1 MDEKQLTV
9 SLRYY
14 GISPWEIEV
23 IYNIFNEKFEVIQE
37 VTERDEYLQHLG
49 FRTDS
54 EEFVSALTITIPLP
68 FSEEFFKWFE
78 LRAWDKVKHI
88 IKEMK
93 RRRGNR
99 KAIRVEIIF
108 KNEEWN
114 CYREGRQ
121 NDGGPILSSN
131 DERLPDYPHIKF
143 VIDSSENHIFNS
155 AIEKIDFVVVL
166 LPYHLNH
173 SKMKKWCKKPMI
185 VRYDYD
191 VHSSKWYVGHV
202 LSFDGG
208 MTFSIDDLRN

>member
-1 MDEKQLTV
+1 MEEKPQTV

-37 VTERDEYLQHLG
+37 ATERDEYFKGWNDLA
-49 FRTDS
+49 R
-54 EEFVSALTITIPLP
+54 EEFVSALTITISLP
-68 FSEEFFKWFE
+68 FSEEFFKWFGFK
-78 LRAWDKVKHI
+78 AWEKVKSI

-99 KAIRVEIIF
+99 KAILVEILF
-108 KNEEWN
+108 QNEEWN
-114 CYREGRQ
+114 KKHSGEGES
-121 NDGGPILSSN
+121 PILSDN
-131 DERLPDYPHIKF
+131 DERLPDYPHVKF

-155 AIEKIDFVVVL
+155 AIEKIDVMVEL

-173 SKMKKWCKKPMI
+173 SKIKNWCKPMI
-185 VRYDYD
+185 VDYTYD
-191 VHSSKWYVGHV
+191 VTFSKWYVGHV

-208 MTFSIDDLRN
+208 RTFSINELRD

>member
-1 MDEKQLTV
+1 MDEKPLTV

-23 IYNIFNEKFEVIQE
+23 IYNIYNEKFEVIQD
-37 VTERDEYLQHLG
+37 VTERNEYFKG
-49 FRTDS
+49 WNAGSR

-68 FSEEFFKWFE
+68 FSEEFFKWFGFK
-78 LRAWDKVKHI
+78 AWEKVKSI

-99 KAIRVEIIF
+99 KAIWVEILF
-108 KNEEWN
+108 ENEEWN
-114 CYREGRQ
+114 EKITEPGES
-121 NDGGPILSSN
+121 PILSDK
-131 DERLPDYPHIKF
+131 DERLPDYPHVKF

-155 AIEKIDFVVVL
+155 AIEKIDVMVEL

-173 SKMKKWCKKPMI
+173 SKIKNWCKPMI
-185 VRYDYD
+185 VDYTYD
-191 VHSSKWYVGHV
+191 VTFSKWYVGHV

-208 MTFSIDDLRN
+208 RTFSIDDLRN

>member
-1 MDEKQLTV
+1 MEDKPQTV

-23 IYNIFNEKFEVIQE
+23 IYNLFNEKFEVIQE
-37 VTERDEYLQHLG
+37 ETEQTELN
-49 FRTDS
+49 
-54 EEFVSALTITIPLP
+54 FVSALTIIISLP

-78 LRAWDKVKHI
+78 FREWEKVKHI

-99 KAIRVEIIF
+99 KAIWVEILF
-108 KNEEWN
+108 ENEEWN
-114 CYREGRQ
+114 EKITEPGES
-121 NDGGPILSSN
+121 PILSDK
-131 DERLPDYPHIKF
+131 DERLPDYPHVKF

-155 AIEKIDFVVVL
+155 AIEKIDVMVEL

-173 SKMKKWCKKPMI
+173 SKIKNWCKPMI
-185 VRYDYD
+185 VDYTYD
-191 VHSSKWYVGHV
+191 VTFSKWYVGHV

-208 MTFSIDDLRN
+208 RTFSINELRD